1 VPTDEGGFRIDL
13 AEAQKAADTSL
24 PNLAAALR
32 GPIPVLNAHEGL
44 TGPGGDL
51 DSTRAVQ
58 GAYAAYTDVLA
69 DRLRKGCQVIDM
81 TAEALRDI
89 LTVYRRA
96 DGRT

>member
-1 VPTDEGGFRIDL
+1 MPTDEGGFRIDL

-44 TGPGGDL
+44 GGPGGDL
-51 DSTRAVQ
+51 AAVRSVQ
-58 GAYAAYTDVLA
+58 FAYAVYTDVLA
-69 DRLRKGCQVIDM
+69 DRLRKGCAAIDA
-81 TAEALRDI
+81 TAQALRDI

-96 DGRT
+96 DGQG

>member
-1 VPTDEGGFRIDL
+1 MPTDEGGFRIDL

-51 DSTRAVQ
+51 DSTRAAQ

-69 DRLRKGCQVIDM
+69 DRLRKGCQVIDT
-81 TAEALRDI
+81 TAQALRDI
-89 LTVYRRA
+89 LAVYRRA
-96 DGRT
+96 DGQA